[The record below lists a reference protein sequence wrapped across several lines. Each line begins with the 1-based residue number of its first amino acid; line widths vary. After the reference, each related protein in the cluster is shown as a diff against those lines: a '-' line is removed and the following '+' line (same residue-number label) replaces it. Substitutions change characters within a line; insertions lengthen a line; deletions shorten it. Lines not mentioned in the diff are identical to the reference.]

1 MVTFRTAVQLAWDK
15 TFMSGTQPCSL
26 SYRINVAF
34 ALTFGSLLSRA
45 LSKLGSRR
53 SRSWESESVIGLNM
67 STQYRLIR
75 ALRYATLAVF
85 FAAGLK
91 RVFLPNVGPV
101 KITLAR
107 SSR

>member
-1 MVTFRTAVQLAWDK
+1 MVTVRTAVQLAWDK

-45 LSKLGSRR
+45 LSKLGLRR
-53 SRSWESESVIGLNM
+53 SCCWESESVIGLNM

-91 RVFLPNVGPV
+91 RVFLPNLCPGYIHP
-101 KITLAR
+101 R
-107 SSR
+107 RGS